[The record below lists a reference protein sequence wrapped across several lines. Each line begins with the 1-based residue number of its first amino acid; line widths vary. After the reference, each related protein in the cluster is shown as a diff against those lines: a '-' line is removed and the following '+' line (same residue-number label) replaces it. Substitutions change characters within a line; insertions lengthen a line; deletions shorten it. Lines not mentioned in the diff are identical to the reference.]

1 MALKTLLKTAP
12 LKTLLTKSIRALCS
26 CVGLWEQ
33 AAARLQLA
41 WAAHRASTNLQA
53 WFVSSLAS
61 CETGVPGAA
70 CALSRADHLDAL
82 PGTERKEVK
91 YCADARVLLE
101 GKRMRALLR
110 AVLRQAPH
118 HVSHVSRQCTAEG
131 HGATVE
137 ESAVATDSQV
147 KDEELR
153 AVQDVLGAHAL
164 ELAQL
169 HAFYAS
175 VTEGAAGLRDDN
187 PFEPA
192 RQLRSCWH
200 LLGMH
205 E

>member
-1 MALKTLLKTAP
+1 MTLAIVIAIKTAP
-12 LKTLLTKSIRALCS
+12 LTKSIRAPCS
-26 CVGLWEQ
+26 GVGLWEQ

-41 WAAHRASTNLQA
+41 WAAHRASANLQA

-61 CETGVPGAA
+61 CEPCMPEAA
-70 CALSRADHLDAL
+70 CALSRADHVDAL
-82 PGTERKEVK
+82 PGTAAQRKEVK

-101 GKRMRALLR
+101 GERMRALLR

-131 HGATVE
+131 HGASVE
-137 ESAVATDSQV
+137 ESAVATDLQV

-187 PFEPA
+187 PFDCA

-200 LLGMH
+200 LLGMR